1 MGHDDVTQATQQA
14 VASFADRED
23 ASVEEIQDAVED
35 ALIKSGFTMVAK
47 AYIRYRTRHEMH
59 RQATAD
65 LMKSYSDLLFSDAK
79 DMDLKRDNANINTD
93 APMGVMLKLGAEG
106 SKCWAKNYGLPEKF
120 AQMHND
126 NIVHLHDLDFSFIT
140 FNCCQIDLLKVLHGG
155 FNTGHGFLREPNSIR
170 SYAALACI
178 VIQSN
183 QNDMFG
189 GQSISAWDYAMA
201 EGIRK
206 TFRRVFFS
214 ELKRAVSYTMANG
227 KANAFLQYF
236 KDLDDSRFPSYTD
249 DKAITFEDETEQ
261 SAFNGAFHYA
271 CKDIEDETHQAME
284 AAVHNFNS
292 LHSRAGSQVPFSSI
306 NYGMDTTA
314 EGRLA
319 TKMTLRAI
327 WEGLGNGETP
337 IFPIS
342 VFTMKAGIN
351 YNPGDPN
358 YDLFQLACKVSA
370 KRLFPNFCSIDAPY
384 NLKYYKPGDYR
395 SYAVTMGCRTKVMS
409 NINGPEETSSRGNFA
424 FTTINLPML
433 ALAAKGDVARFFEL
447 FDKYITMSK
456 EYLEYRYQII
466 AHKKVKNFPFLMG
479 QGIWMDSEKLG
490 PEDEISEVL
499 KHASLSIG
507 FCGLAECLVAL
518 TGHHHGEDAASQELG
533 LKIIGHLRE
542 MTDRFTQE
550 THQNWS
556 TFATPAESTAGDF
569 ARANQQRFGKI
580 KGVTDREYLTNSM
593 HVPVYY
599 HIKAIDKIRIEAPYH
614 ALCNAGVISY
624 VEMDGDPS
632 KNLPAFETI
641 IRAMHDNN
649 MSYFS
654 VNHPVDRDSVCG
666 YTGLIENECPHC
678 HRKEGIETHHLTLPR
693 I

>member
-1 MGHDDVTQATQQA
+1 
-14 VASFADRED
+14 
-23 ASVEEIQDAVED
+23 
-35 ALIKSGFTMVAK
+35 
-47 AYIRYRTRHEMH
+47 
-59 RQATAD
+59 
-65 LMKSYSDLLFSDAK
+65 
-79 DMDLKRDNANINTD
+79 
-93 APMGVMLKLGAEG
+93 
-106 SKCWAKNYGLPEKF
+106 
-120 AQMHND
+120 
-126 NIVHLHDLDFSFIT
+126 
-140 FNCCQIDLLKVLHGG
+140 
-155 FNTGHGFLREPNSIR
+155 
-170 SYAALACI
+170 
-178 VIQSN
+178 
-183 QNDMFG
+183 
-189 GQSISAWDYAMA
+189 
-201 EGIRK
+201 
-206 TFRRVFFS
+206 
-214 ELKRAVSYTMANG
+214 
-227 KANAFLQYF
+227 
-236 KDLDDSRFPSYTD
+236 
-249 DKAITFEDETEQ
+249 
-261 SAFNGAFHYA
+261 
-271 CKDIEDETHQAME
+271 
-284 AAVHNFNS
+284 
-292 LHSRAGSQVPFSSI
+292 
-306 NYGMDTTA
+306 
-314 EGRLA
+314 
-319 TKMTLRAI
+319 
-327 WEGLGNGETP
+327 
-337 IFPIS
+337 
-342 VFTMKAGIN
+342 
-351 YNPGDPN
+351 
-358 YDLFQLACKVSA
+358 
-370 KRLFPNFCSIDAPY
+370 
-384 NLKYYKPGDYR
+384 
-395 SYAVTMGCRTKVMS
+395 MS